1 MQQILA
7 DRGYLGLNY
16 VAVLG
21 FTGIAVAFLGQ
32 NNPIGIIFAA
42 ILWAV
47 LERGSVALQIE
58 TTVPREFVIILQ
70 GS

>member
-47 LERGSVALQIE
+47 LSRGEVALQIE
-58 TTVPREFVIILQ
+58 TT
-70 GS
+70 GAA